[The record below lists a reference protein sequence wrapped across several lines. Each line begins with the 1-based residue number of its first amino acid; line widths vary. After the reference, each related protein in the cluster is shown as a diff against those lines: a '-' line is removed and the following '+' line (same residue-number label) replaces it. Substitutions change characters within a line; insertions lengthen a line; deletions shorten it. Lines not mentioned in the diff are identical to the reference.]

1 MANVCINVAIDD
13 FRYIIIALVTYAFTH
28 TKTFGDGLI
37 QVCINSAVLKS
48 CEISCSVLVQCHA
61 TSSALRPWSWVV
73 FLFSRKKG

>member
-48 CEISCSVLVQCHA
+48 C
-61 TSSALRPWSWVV
+61 
-73 FLFSRKKG
+73 